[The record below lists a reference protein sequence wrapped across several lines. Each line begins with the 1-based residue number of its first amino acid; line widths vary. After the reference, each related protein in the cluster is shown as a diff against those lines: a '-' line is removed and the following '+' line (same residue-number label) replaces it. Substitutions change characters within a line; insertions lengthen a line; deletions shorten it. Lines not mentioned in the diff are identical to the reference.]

1 MVKRM
6 AKRKKSK
13 ESKSSPT
20 YSVELTGLILIL
32 IGIIGMGFGIIGN
45 FIKQFMMFLA
55 GEFWFVILFGVLI
68 LGISMLFK
76 RKLPKFFSSRLIG
89 VYILF
94 AIILVLGHFELL
106 KKTNGFS
113 DLMDVTYNN
122 YMTRIGTMEESSSIL
137 SSGSSSIVIGGGLIG
152 SLLAGGLKAAFS
164 LTGTKIVLVVLGI
177 FSFILI
183 FNITL
188 SDILNKFVSL
198 FKKDNDDDEKENV
211 KNKKEYII
219 EGDEL
224 VGIKNVKD
232 KDEPTEKEKIVITSI
247 DDLKNI
253 NTPEKNIKES
263 FDVNPIENDE
273 GASNPSV
280 YRLPKFDLLT
290 PTPKNKKNSEEP
302 FIKENQIKL
311 EKVLNDFDIKGKVV
325 EIHIGPAVTE
335 YEIIV
340 PSGTK
345 VSRIVG
351 INKEIALAMAAKEVR
366 IQAPIPGKNTI
377 GIEIPNR
384 EISSVGFREVLEAT
398 WQNNGAN
405 KILVALGKDI
415 MGTSIL
421 ADLSKMPHLLVAGST
436 GSGKSVCINTII
448 CSILMRYKPDEV
460 KLVLVDPKKVE
471 LTNYNGIPHLLCPVV
486 SDPKK
491 ASVVLQKVVAEMEK
505 RYDIFAEKE
514 VKNIAGYNDLIEK
527 ERKKN
532 PDINT
537 TRMPYI
543 VVIIDELADLMLV
556 ASKEV
561 QDSIMRITQM
571 ARAAGIHLIV
581 ATQRPSTDIITG
593 VIKNNIP
600 SRIAFSVSSAIDSRT
615 ILDASGAESLLGKG
629 DMLYLPMGESH
640 TTRIQGCFISDNEIS
655 KLIEYCK
662 AQAQVKYNEE
672 FTNQESPHTSS
683 SGSSNSDTDGGDD
696 PMYNEVVEFAIETG
710 KISASLIQRRFRFGY
725 NRAARMVDLLESR
738 GIVGPQNGSKPRE
751 VLVKLD
757 NKDGDNMAKKKNKK
771 NNINFK
777 KLFYFIIG
785 FLLIIFLIWYIISWK
800 NVKKEEKLMNS
811 YLITSNTLSV
821 EIKDLSETIQV
832 LKESPSEYFVYISYT
847 NDEKVYSFEK
857 KLKKLIDNYNLKDEF
872 YFVNVT
878 NIKDDENFY
887 KEINNTFNTK
897 LINNIPCILHFKN
910 NELKKVIYN
919 KDLNKTYTNFENL
932 LKENEFDKE

>member
-527 ERKKN
+527 EKKKN

-662 AQAQVKYNEE
+662 AQTQVKYNEE

-696 PMYNEVVEFAIETG
+696 PMYNDVVEFAIETG

-725 NRAARMVDLLESR
+725 NRAARMIDLLESR

-751 VLVKLD
+751 VLVKLEKND
-757 NKDGDNMAKKKNKK
+757 N
-771 NNINFK
+771 
-777 KLFYFIIG
+777 
-785 FLLIIFLIWYIISWK
+785 
-800 NVKKEEKLMNS
+800 E
-811 YLITSNTLSV
+811 
-821 EIKDLSETIQV
+821 
-832 LKESPSEYFVYISYT
+832 
-847 NDEKVYSFEK
+847 
-857 KLKKLIDNYNLKDEF
+857 
-872 YFVNVT
+872 
-878 NIKDDENFY
+878 
-887 KEINNTFNTK
+887 
-897 LINNIPCILHFKN
+897 
-910 NELKKVIYN
+910 
-919 KDLNKTYTNFENL
+919 
-932 LKENEFDKE
+932 

>member
-89 VYILF
+89 IYILF

-152 SLLAGGLKAAFS
+152 ALLAGGLKAAFS

-263 FDVNPIENDE
+263 FDANPIETDE

-290 PTPKNKKNSEEP
+290 PTPKNKKNSEEL

-662 AQAQVKYNEE
+662 AQTQVKYNEE

-725 NRAARMVDLLESR
+725 NRAARMIDLLESR

-751 VLVKLD
+751 VLVKLEKND
-757 NKDGDNMAKKKNKK
+757 N
-771 NNINFK
+771 
-777 KLFYFIIG
+777 
-785 FLLIIFLIWYIISWK
+785 
-800 NVKKEEKLMNS
+800 E
-811 YLITSNTLSV
+811 
-821 EIKDLSETIQV
+821 
-832 LKESPSEYFVYISYT
+832 
-847 NDEKVYSFEK
+847 
-857 KLKKLIDNYNLKDEF
+857 
-872 YFVNVT
+872 
-878 NIKDDENFY
+878 
-887 KEINNTFNTK
+887 
-897 LINNIPCILHFKN
+897 
-910 NELKKVIYN
+910 
-919 KDLNKTYTNFENL
+919 
-932 LKENEFDKE
+932 

>member
-486 SDPKK
+486 SEHKK

-751 VLVKLD
+751 VLVKLEKND
-757 NKDGDNMAKKKNKK
+757 N
-771 NNINFK
+771 
-777 KLFYFIIG
+777 
-785 FLLIIFLIWYIISWK
+785 
-800 NVKKEEKLMNS
+800 E
-811 YLITSNTLSV
+811 
-821 EIKDLSETIQV
+821 
-832 LKESPSEYFVYISYT
+832 
-847 NDEKVYSFEK
+847 
-857 KLKKLIDNYNLKDEF
+857 
-872 YFVNVT
+872 
-878 NIKDDENFY
+878 
-887 KEINNTFNTK
+887 
-897 LINNIPCILHFKN
+897 
-910 NELKKVIYN
+910 
-919 KDLNKTYTNFENL
+919 
-932 LKENEFDKE
+932 